1 MLIFAL
7 SFHFVL
13 LFFCP
18 QFFMLLPLMI
28 CQSLESFI
36 GPAACLA
43 RVWASSGILLLFVVA
58 PIPEYPA
65 GLAPS
70 VHSVLVNIAA
80 IHTFGTHFLLK
91 IAAIHTFGTTIF
103 FGFIANPR
111 SYLSKKI
118 LLLVLGINIAWGG
131 GRIDRRWS
139 SSLRW
144 WSVSACSGIIFR
156 SGPDHLYRILLTF

>member
-36 GPAACLA
+36 SSAACLA
-43 RVWASSGILLLFVVA
+43 RVWASSGIPLLFLDA

-70 VHSVLVNIAA
+70 VHSELVNFAA
-80 IHTFGTHFLLK
+80 IKRFGIHYLL
-91 IAAIHTFGTTIF
+91 IFAAIKRFGITMSAGI
-103 FGFIANPR
+103 IADSGTN
-111 SYLSKKI
+111 LSKKFFLA
-118 LLLVLGINIAWGG
+118 LLSINIAWGG
-131 GRIDRRWS
+131 ARIHRRWS
-139 SSLRW
+139 SLFRW
-144 WSVSACSGIIFR
+144 WSVSACTGFIFW
-156 SGPDHLYRILLTF
+156 SGPDHLYGILLTF